1 MLERPT
7 RGACVFSL
15 THKYVAAVQ
24 KRSGIRKRPL
34 FFTPSPHKSSART
47 MSIFAHLQASGASR
61 ARKFKKVAKHYQ

>member
-1 MLERPT
+1 M
-7 RGACVFSL
+7 
-15 THKYVAAVQ
+15 Q

-34 FFTPSPHKSSART
+34 FFTPSPHKSSARA